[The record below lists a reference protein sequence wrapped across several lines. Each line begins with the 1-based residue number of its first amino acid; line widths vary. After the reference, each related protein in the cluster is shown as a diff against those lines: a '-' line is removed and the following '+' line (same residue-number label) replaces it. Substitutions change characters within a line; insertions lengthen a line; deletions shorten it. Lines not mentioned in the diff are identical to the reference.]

1 MNFRGKIYIGG
12 RVVSNNIGAPDIIQ
26 VIDPTTHD
34 EHVSHDQLPLCL
46 VKQFA
51 LTTKLLQLVG

>member
-1 MNFRGKIYIGG
+1 MVNFRGKIYIGG
-12 RVVSNNIGAPDIIQ
+12 RVVSNNSGAPDIIQ

-34 EHVSHDQLPLCL
+34 EHVSQLPLCL